1 MVLTNLF
8 RSLRPLY
15 MALIDP
21 DSTQNLRENRERL
34 SQEITQVINDYGP
47 KVFSDFDENNV
58 FRADPSGN
66 RESVSEL
73 GEGGK
78 TFSQI
83 ASQFFNNKALDWLDD
98 RNIFNLTRQEEEME
112 QEDVLHFLDKN
123 SGLISGG
130 SASEAESSGTVRRR
144 RRVPGSNLS
153 KLTSTSTSS
162 ESIKKEE

>member
-1 MVLTNLF
+1 MI

-34 SQEITQVINDYGP
+34 SQEITQVINEYGP

-130 SASEAESSGTVRRR
+130 SASEAESSSIVRR
-144 RRVPGSNLS
+144 RRVPGSGLS
-153 KLTSTSTSS
+153 KLTSTSS
-162 ESIKKEE
+162 ETTKKQE

>member
-1 MVLTNLF
+1 
-8 RSLRPLY
+8 

-21 DSTQNLRENRERL
+21 DSTQNLQENRERL
-34 SQEITQVINDYGP
+34 SQEITQVINEYGP
-47 KVFSDFDENNV
+47 KVFDDFDENNV
-58 FRADPSGN
+58 FRSDPSGN

-78 TFSQI
+78 TFSKI

-98 RNIFNLTRQEEEME
+98 RNIFNLTRQEEELE

-144 RRVPGSNLS
+144 RVPGSNLS
-153 KLTSTSTSS
+153 KLTSTST
-162 ESIKKEE
+162 ESIKKKE